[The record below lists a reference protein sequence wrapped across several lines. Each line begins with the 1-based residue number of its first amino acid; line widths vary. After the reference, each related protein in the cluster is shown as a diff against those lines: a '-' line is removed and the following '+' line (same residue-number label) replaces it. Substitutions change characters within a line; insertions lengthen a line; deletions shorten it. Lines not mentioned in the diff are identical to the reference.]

1 MNDRKILK
9 NLKEDPMHF
18 SRDSIKIDVSK
29 ETNKIVEKLKNDV
42 ILKLKKRGAVVG
54 ISGGI
59 DSSVVLALCAKS
71 FGPAK
76 VLGVMMPESDS
87 NPDSLTLAKKLADKF
102 GVEYMLENMSAA
114 LTGFGCYQRR
124 DDAIK
129 NVFPEYNSSYKAKII
144 LPKNILEKET
154 LNIFQLTIISPEGE
168 EKTERIPIKEYLQIV
183 AASNFKQRSRM
194 SMLYYHA
201 ESRNFAVVGTGNK
214 NEHEQGFFV
223 KYGDGG
229 ADVKPIAHL
238 FKTQVFQLAK
248 YLEIPEEIQQ
258 RTPTTDTY
266 SAEQT
271 QEEFFFRLPFDILD
285 TIWYGW
291 ERGVPTREIAQA
303 LELTAEQV
311 ENVIHDIQRKLHTTE
326 YLRMAP
332 L

>member
-1 MNDRKILK
+1 MK
-9 NLKEDPMHF
+9 F
-18 SRDSIKIDVSK
+18 SRDSINIDAVS
-29 ETNKIVEKLKNDV
+29 ESERIINKLKKDV
-42 ILKLKKRGAVVG
+42 FNTLKKRGAVVG

-59 DSSVVLALCAKS
+59 DSSVVLALCAKT
-71 FGPAK
+71 FGPEK

-87 NPDSLTLAKKLADKF
+87 NPDSLILARKLASKYKVQYI
-102 GVEYMLENMSAA
+102 VEDMTASLA
-114 LTGFGCYQRR
+114 GFGCYRRR
-124 DDAIK
+124 DEAIK
-129 NVFPEYNSSYKAKII
+129 RVFPEFDSTYKAKIT
-144 LPKNILEKET
+144 LPKNLLEKET
-154 LNIFQLTIISPEGE
+154 LNVFQLTIISPEGE
-168 EKTERIPIKEYLQIV
+168 EKTSRLPLKEYLQIV

-201 ESRNFAVVGTGNK
+201 EARNFAVIGTGNK

-248 YLEIPEEIQQ
+248 YLEVPEEIQK

-271 QEEFFFRLPFDILD
+271 QEEFFFRLPFEILD

-291 ERGVPTREIAQA
+291 ENKVSSDQIAA
-303 LELTAEQV
+303 SLKLKPEQV
-311 ENVIHDIQRKLHTTE
+311 DNVIHDIQRKISTTE
-326 YLRMAP
+326 YLRMEP